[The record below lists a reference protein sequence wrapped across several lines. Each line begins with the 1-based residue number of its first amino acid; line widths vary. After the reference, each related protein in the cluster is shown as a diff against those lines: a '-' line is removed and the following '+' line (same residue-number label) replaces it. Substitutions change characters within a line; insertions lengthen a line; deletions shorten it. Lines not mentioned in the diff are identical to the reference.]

1 MRSGAILRASGGPEA
16 AFYFPIAGG
25 VSTIESKRQITTKI
39 ARPVATIMRVPSSAF
54 SDCNRM
60 AFSRSCEKLGILSSW
75 VKRWET
81 DGPTGVSKQLR
92 IVHSACKGGA
102 TYTGPVKRRV
112 QSAVTIFAAFTA
124 VGLLFFGYRYL
135 EYVANRES
143 VSPWDPFIN
152 EVLTGAWMAALLF
165 PLVVRFERRFPIG
178 RGNWMTRLPLYGAAL
193 LAYSVVHTSLLWATR
208 NPLYRLAG
216 LHPYDYGVMTAR
228 YPMEFFHD
236 VIAFTVIVWGVFLF
250 DRHTRAV
257 QLEGKLAQARLENLR
272 LQLQPHFLFN
282 ALNAISSVVYEDPRK
297 ADAMIA
303 RLSTLLR
310 RTISDAE
317 AQMVPLEREIETL
330 ELYLDVMRQR
340 FEDRLQVDVRIAPD
354 VREAL
359 VPHLLLQPL
368 VENSIRHGSDP
379 RSNAV
384 NVTVTADRDGGQTRM
399 RIRDCGPGMPDAPP
413 RRGTG
418 ISNTAERLEQLYGA
432 DHTLAFE
439 NCADGGLAVTVAVP
453 YRT

>member
-1 MRSGAILRASGGPEA
+1 MSRPE
-16 AFYFPIAGG
+16 
-25 VSTIESKRQITTKI
+25 
-39 ARPVATIMRVPSSAF
+39 
-54 SDCNRM
+54 
-60 AFSRSCEKLGILSSW
+60 
-75 VKRWET
+75 
-81 DGPTGVSKQLR
+81 
-92 IVHSACKGGA
+92 
-102 TYTGPVKRRV
+102 YTGPVKR
-112 QSAVTIFAAFTA
+112 ALTIFAAFTA

-135 EYVANRES
+135 EYVANREQ
-143 VSPWDPFIN
+143 VSPWEPFLN
-152 EVLTGAWMAALLF
+152 EVVTGAWMAALLF
-165 PLVVRFERRFPIG
+165 PLVVRFARRYPISG
-178 RGNWMTRLPLYGAAL
+178 IRRLPLFCAAL
-193 LAYSVVHTSLLWATR
+193 VAYSIAHTSLLWITR
-208 NPLYRLAG
+208 RALYPIAG
-216 LHPYDYGVMTAR
+216 LHPYDYGIMTAR

-236 VIAFTVIVWGVFLF
+236 AIVFTLIVWGVFLF
-250 DRHTRAV
+250 DRHTKAV

-303 RLSTLLR
+303 RLSALLR
-310 RTISDAE
+310 RTISDSE

-340 FEDRLQVDVRIAPD
+340 FEDRLQVDVRIAPE

-368 VENSIRHGSDP
+368 VENSIRHGTDP
-379 RSNAV
+379 QSNAV
-384 NVTVTADRDGGQTRM
+384 NVTVTADRDGGQTRV
-399 RIRDCGPGMPDAPP
+399 RIRDCGRGMPDGTL

-418 ISNTAERLEQLYGA
+418 ISNTAERLEQLYGV

-439 NCADGGLAVTVAVP
+439 NCEDGGLAVTVAVP